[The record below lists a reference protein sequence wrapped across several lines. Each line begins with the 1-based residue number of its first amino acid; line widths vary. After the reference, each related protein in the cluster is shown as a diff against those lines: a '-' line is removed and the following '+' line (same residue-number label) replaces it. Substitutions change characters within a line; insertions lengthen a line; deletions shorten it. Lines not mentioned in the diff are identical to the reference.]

1 MTSHVESDADTLAG
15 GARVGQVI
23 AEKYRLERLL
33 GRGGMGEVY
42 EARHVVVGRRFAL
55 KLLHPH
61 LAQGSSAVARFLREA
76 RAAGSLENPHIA
88 AVVDFATTSD
98 GVPFLVMEY
107 LEGRS
112 LGRLLASEGPLPVPR
127 AVSLLLQICRGLE
140 AAHRAGIVHRD
151 LKPDNLFVVKQP
163 DGSELLKILDFGIAK
178 LVDEPSAPL
187 THSGAVLGTAFYM
200 APEQARGEKQVDF
213 RVDVYALGVIAFELL
228 SAHKPHPGDGY
239 NAILAHILTQPPES
253 LNGYRPGLPQ
263 GLVELV
269 EAAMAFE
276 PAERPSSAAA
286 WAEALS
292 TFSGREISASDAH
305 FDLSPSTVASSST
318 ETATAARTSLGGS
331 ETSGNTLQSAV
342 GDVRSATTQPGGR
355 RARWPLLLVAA
366 AALVALGLLRGR
378 GPGSSQLENGA
389 PTSAVA
395 VSPTLST
402 AAPPSEPQATPTRA
416 VPSGSASALS
426 LRSASVS
433 PRGAPPVPPRALV
446 HAERLAASAAFPP
459 AAAPS
464 SGARQVK
471 FDDKNPY

>member
-1 MTSHVESDADTLAG
+1 MTSSVESNADTLAG
-15 GARVGQVI
+15 GARVGQII
-23 AEKYRLERLL
+23 ADKYRLERLL

-61 LAQGSSAVARFLREA
+61 LAQGGSAVARFLREA

-98 GVPFLVMEY
+98 GLPFLVMEY

-112 LGRLLASEGPLPVPR
+112 LGRLLSSEGPLLVPR
-127 AVSLLLQICRGLE
+127 AVSLLLQVCRGLE

-178 LVDEPSAPL
+178 LVGEPSAQL

-213 RVDVYALGVIAFELL
+213 RVDIYALGVIAFELL
-228 SAHKPHPGDGY
+228 STHKPHPGDSY

-253 LNGYRPGLPQ
+253 LHSFRPGLPE

-269 EAAMAFE
+269 EAALAFE
-276 PAERPSSAAA
+276 PAARPSSAAA
-286 WAEALS
+286 WADSLS
-292 TFSGREISASDAH
+292 AFSGHEVSASATH
-305 FDLSPSTVASSST
+305 FDLRPSPVASSSA
-318 ETATAARTSLGGS
+318 ETAAGARTSS
-331 ETSGNTLQSAV
+331 DVETSGNTLQSAV
-342 GDVRSATTQPGGR
+342 GDVPSATTRPGAG
-355 RARWPLLLVAA
+355 RARWPLLLGAG
-366 AALVALGLLRGR
+366 AALAALGLLRWR
-378 GPGSSQLENGA
+378 DAGSSELKNGA
-389 PTSAVA
+389 PASAIA
-395 VSPTLST
+395 MSALPS
-402 AAPPSEPQATPTRA
+402 AAPPSEPEPTPTRDA
-416 VPSGSASALS
+416 PSGSASA
-426 LRSASVS
+426 VS
-433 PRGAPPVPPRALV
+433 PRAPSASPRAVARSSRALL
-446 HAERLAASAAFPP
+446 HAAPVASPPP
-459 AAAPS
+459 AAPS
-464 SGARQVK
+464 ASARQVK

>member
-1 MTSHVESDADTLAG
+1 MTASAESDADTLAG
-15 GARVGQVI
+15 GTRVGQIV

-61 LAQGSSAVARFLREA
+61 LAQGSSAVARFVREA
-76 RAAGSLENPHIA
+76 RAAGSLESPHIA

-98 GVPFLVMEY
+98 GMPFLVMEY

-112 LGRLLASEGPLPVPR
+112 LGRLLASAGPLPVPR

-151 LKPDNLFVVKQP
+151 LKPDNLFVVSQP

-178 LVDEPSAPL
+178 LVDEPSAQL

-213 RVDVYALGVIAFELL
+213 RVDLYALGVIAFEML
-228 SAHKPHPGDGY
+228 SARKPHPGESY

-253 LNGYRPGLPQ
+253 LHGLRPGLPE

-269 EAAMAFE
+269 ETAMAFE
-276 PAERPSSAAA
+276 PAARPSSAAA
-286 WAEALS
+286 WAASLS
-292 TFSGREISASDAH
+292 AFSGREVSASAVH
-305 FDLSPSTVASSST
+305 FDLRPRDESGASA
-318 ETATAARTSLGGS
+318 ETSAGAATSFGP

-342 GDVRSATTQPGGR
+342 GDVRSVGARPGAG
-355 RARWPLLLVAA
+355 RARWAILLVAGAGLA
-366 AALVALGLLRGR
+366 AFGLLRGR
-378 GPGSSQLENGA
+378 DRASSELEHVA
-389 PTSAVA
+389 PASAAA
-395 VSPTLST
+395 VSPALSSVAPLREPEPT
-402 AAPPSEPQATPTRA
+402 ATPGVPSSSAAPVAPRAASASPRAATP
-416 VPSGSASALS
+416 
-426 LRSASVS
+426 
-433 PRGAPPVPPRALV
+433 PVRPLI

-464 SGARQVK
+464 SSARQVK

>member
-1 MTSHVESDADTLAG
+1 MTASAESDADTLAG
-15 GARVGQVI
+15 GARVGQII

-61 LAQGSSAVARFLREA
+61 LAQGSSAVARFVREA
-76 RAAGSLENPHIA
+76 RAAGSLESPHIA

-98 GVPFLVMEY
+98 GMPFLVMEY

-112 LGRLLASEGPLPVPR
+112 LGRLLAGAGPLPVPR

-140 AAHRAGIVHRD
+140 AAHGAGIVHRD
-151 LKPDNLFVVKQP
+151 LKPDNLFVVSQP

-178 LVDEPSAPL
+178 LVDEPSAQL

-200 APEQARGEKQVDF
+200 APEQARGEKQLDF
-213 RVDVYALGVIAFELL
+213 RVDLYALGVIAFEML
-228 SAHKPHPGDGY
+228 SARKPHPGEGY

-253 LNGYRPGLPQ
+253 LRSLRPGLPE

-269 EAAMAFE
+269 ETAMAFE
-276 PAERPSSAAA
+276 PAARPSSAAA
-286 WAEALS
+286 WAASLS
-292 TFSGREISASDAH
+292 AFSGREVSANAVH
-305 FDLSPSTVASSST
+305 FDLRPRDDSGSSA
-318 ETATAARTSLGGS
+318 ETSAGAATSFGP

-342 GDVRSATTQPGGR
+342 GDVRSAATRPGAG
-355 RARWPLLLVAA
+355 RARWPLLLVAGAGLA
-366 AALVALGLLRGR
+366 AFGLLRGR
-378 GPGSSQLENGA
+378 DTGSSQLEHVA
-389 PTSAVA
+389 PGSAA
-395 VSPTLST
+395 VSAALSSVAPLREPEPPAT
-402 AAPPSEPQATPTRA
+402 PGVPSSSAAAAAPRAASASPRAAAPPRP
-416 VPSGSASALS
+416 LI
-426 LRSASVS
+426 
-433 PRGAPPVPPRALV
+433 

-464 SGARQVK
+464 SSARQIK